1 MCETLTFI
9 QTGCSILSVA
19 YYERFWRFCGYR
31 CVSKDKLTGRRS
43 GHTVT
48 RTQFY
53 FFPRGKDV
61 YTAAK
66 MRDYNLNS
74 VIITILQLNCC
85 WRNNCDPFM
94 SSFVKSKL
102 IKILRLSDILY
113 LWRLP
118 WQQAA
123 DQSPF
128 PRMPRRFLHSNHFLS
143 RKQNQPRFSHMRFP
157 SLHDASHTD
166 LLRHRIGLFKN
177 LPERK
182 ILIRLYSTLPI
193 TRTLAKLEPKSITP
207 GFPSYLYCNFT
218 LGNSNPR

>member
-1 MCETLTFI
+1 M
-9 QTGCSILSVA
+9 
-19 YYERFWRFCGYR
+19 
-31 CVSKDKLTGRRS
+31 KKRS
-43 GHTVT
+43 HRHAHAVLL
-48 RTQFY
+48 
-53 FFPRGKDV
+53 FPRGKRRLYRSKNARLQFEFSYYYHITV
-61 YTAAK
+61 
-66 MRDYNLNS
+66 
-74 VIITILQLNCC
+74 VISSYCC

-102 IKILRLSDILY
+102 IRILRLSDILY

-182 ILIRLYSTLPI
+182 ILIRLYSPLPI